1 MIKIT
6 TNTGIIP
13 TKSHLRDVVQMSAH
27 PEKMT
32 EGANVSRGVFEG
44 HTVALKKPRHHS
56 RKGGPGAVPS
66 VSGPTLFIATEGHLI
81 RGR

>member
-13 TKSHLRDVVQMSAH
+13 TNSHLRDVVQIPPH

-32 EGANVSRGVFEG
+32 GGANVSRGVFKG
-44 HTVALKKPRHHS
+44 NHVALKKPRHHS
-56 RKGGPGAVPS
+56 RKGGPGAIPG
-66 VSGPTLFIATEGHLI
+66 VSS
-81 RGR
+81 